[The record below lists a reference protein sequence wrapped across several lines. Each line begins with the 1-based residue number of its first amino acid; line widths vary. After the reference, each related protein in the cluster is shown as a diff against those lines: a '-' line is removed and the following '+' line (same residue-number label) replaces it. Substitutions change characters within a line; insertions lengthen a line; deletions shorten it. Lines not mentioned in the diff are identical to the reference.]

1 MADAISSSSPANAR
15 QRLRR
20 GYFLLEGLN
29 SLAASYYFNYI
40 FFYLTEH
47 FGFGNRDNLLISA
60 LYGFTYACAAWSAG
74 PFGQRHGY
82 FFTLRLA
89 FFITALF
96 MILGA
101 LMPRFLGYS
110 HAAMLLQWVIVAGWT
125 FAACLTWPTL
135 QALVSEKNAP
145 GEAGRTAGIYNIVWA
160 GAAAVAYL
168 TSGALLDQFGGET
181 LFWLPAGLNLIQL
194 AMLPW
199 LQKLS
204 AAIPA
209 NEPIPPAP
217 SETLP
222 PLTPRPIAKT
232 RTFLHL
238 ALLANPFAYVG
249 IYGVIPIIPKLSEHF
264 GLTATA
270 AGLICSVW
278 FWTRLLAFVWF
289 WLWPGWHYRFG
300 WLLGGF
306 VALITSFIAILLST
320 QIWMLVLAQII
331 FGLAVGLI
339 YYSSLF
345 YSMDGGQSKG
355 KQGGFHEAA
364 IGLGVFIGPTAG
376 VTALHFFPRQTHPE
390 TWGISALLVVGL
402 ALFLFIRF
410 RDRRHSKVKP
420 I

>member
-1 MADAISSSSPANAR
+1 MAQPADNSQFASVRR
-15 QRLRR
+15 QLKV
-20 GYFLLEGLN
+20 GYFWVEGLN
-29 SLAASYYFNYI
+29 SLAAAYYFNYI

-60 LYGFTYACAAWSAG
+60 LYGFVYMFAAWSAG

-82 FFTLRLA
+82 FFTLRLG
-89 FFITALF
+89 FWGMVLF
-96 MILGA
+96 MVIGGLA
-101 LMPRFLGYS
+101 PRLFGYS
-110 HAAMLLQWVIVAGWT
+110 HITMLLQWVIVAGWT
-125 FAACLTWPTL
+125 FAVCLTWPTL
-135 QALVSEKNAP
+135 QALLSEKNSP

-194 AMLPW
+194 ALLPR
-199 LQKLS
+199 LHKLS
-204 AAIPA
+204 ASIPA
-209 NEPIPPAP
+209 DIIVTPAP
-217 SETLP
+217 ADPLP

-278 FWTRLLAFVWF
+278 FWTRLGAFVWF
-289 WLWPGWHYRFG
+289 WLWPGWRYRFG

-306 VALITSFIAILLST
+306 VALIGSFITTLLSS
-320 QIWMLVLAQII
+320 QIWMLVAGQVV

-355 KQGGFHEAA
+355 KHGGFHEAA

-376 VTALHFFPRQTHPE
+376 VTALHFFPRQANAE

-402 ALFLFIRF
+402 LLFFGIHF
-410 RDRRHSKVKP
+410 YHKRHAKLKP
-420 I
+420 V